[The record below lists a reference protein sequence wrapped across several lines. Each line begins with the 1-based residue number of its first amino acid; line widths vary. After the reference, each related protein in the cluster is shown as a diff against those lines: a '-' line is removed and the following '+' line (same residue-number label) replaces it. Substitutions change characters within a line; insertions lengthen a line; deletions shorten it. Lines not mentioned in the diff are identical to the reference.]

1 MSMVEVSGLSYA
13 YGRVQ
18 ALEDLDLTIPAGALY
33 ALVGPNGSGKTTL
46 MQVLLGL
53 RRAQRG
59 SASVMGRD
67 CGTLDA
73 SDRTSIGYIAEGQSL
88 PGSMCL
94 REVEAF
100 LAPLYPT
107 WDPALARDLRD
118 RFALDPPEAQDFLA
132 GEQMKAALLC
142 ALAPR
147 PTLLVMDEPFT
158 GMDALVRDDLVRG
171 CCSRPAPRDGQCW
184 CARTTSPRW
193 RCSPTGWASCR
204 TGGCVSRSPWSS
216 FTSASSTLRYNS
228 PTARRWTPIPRNWFT
243 VEQNGLMMSFIAE
256 LDGSEAATT
265 ALRDRFAGA
274 ARLDVRDATLREVF
288 IALARGTPHQSRGWR
303 MNAFAQVRHLL
314 VNDVRRLRWL
324 LLAYAAAWAGDRW
337 CPLPA
342 RTGRAWLGMSP
353 MLVVLVDLV
362 LVASAM
368 QASPYRPDAF
378 WVSRPSGP
386 SRWWERS
393 SRSPCWSSHSP
404 WPA

>member
-118 RFALDPPEAQDFLA
+118 RFALDPARKLKTFSR

-171 CCSRPAPRDGQCW
+171 LLQSAGAEGWTVLVCSHDIAEVEMLADWVGFLQNGRMRLSEPMEQLHQRFKHVEVQLADGATVERPYPAH
-184 CARTTSPRW
+184 
-193 RCSPTGWASCR
+193 
-204 TGGCVSRSPWSS
+204 
-216 FTSASSTLRYNS
+216 
-228 PTARRWTPIPRNWFT
+228 WFT

-274 ARLDVRDATLREVF
+274 SRLDVRDATLREVF
-288 IALARGTPHQSRGWR
+288 IALARGTP
-303 MNAFAQVRHLL
+303 
-314 VNDVRRLRWL
+314 
-324 LLAYAAAWAGDRW
+324 AAIK
-337 CPLPA
+337 
-342 RTGRAWLGMSP
+342 GMS
-353 MLVVLVDLV
+353 V
-362 LVASAM
+362 
-368 QASPYRPDAF
+368 
-378 WVSRPSGP
+378 
-386 SRWWERS
+386 
-393 SRSPCWSSHSP
+393 
-404 WPA
+404 